1 MNFLLKYW
9 KKCSPLV
16 KMGLIFAL
24 AICIHMLV
32 VRNTVEN
39 FGNPK
44 SCTYYY
50 MTNCGHC
57 KTFTPIWDSFAQSYT
72 GPIKLRKVEMNDAK
86 DDIEKYNIK
95 GFPTILAIDE
105 QGETK
110 TFDGPRTK
118 DGLTKFLSN

>member
-16 KMGLIFAL
+16 KLSLVFTL

-32 VRNTVEN
+32 VRNNVEN

-50 MTNCGHC
+50 MNNCGHC

-72 GPIKLRKVEMNDAK
+72 GPIKLRKIEMNDAK

>member
-32 VRNTVEN
+32 VRNSVEN

-50 MTNCGHC
+50 MATCGHC
-57 KTFTPIWDSFAQSYT
+57 KKFTPIWDSFAQSYT
-72 GPIKLRKVEMNDAK
+72 GPVKLRKVEMNDAK

>member
-1 MNFLLKYW
+1 
-9 KKCSPLV
+9 
-16 KMGLIFAL
+16 MGLIFAL

-105 QGETK
+105 QGETNK
-110 TFDGPRTK
+110 FDVHRTK
-118 DGLTKFLSN
+118 DGLTKYLSN

>member
-32 VRNTVEN
+32 VRNSVEN

-57 KTFTPIWDSFAQSYT
+57 KTFTPIWDSFVQSYT

-86 DDIEKYNIK
+86 DDIEKYNIN

-110 TFDGPRTK
+110 SFDGPRTK